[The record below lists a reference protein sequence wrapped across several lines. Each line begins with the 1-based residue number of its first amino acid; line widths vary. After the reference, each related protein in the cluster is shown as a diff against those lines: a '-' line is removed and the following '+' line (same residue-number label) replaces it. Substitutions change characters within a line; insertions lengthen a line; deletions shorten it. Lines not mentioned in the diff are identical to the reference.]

1 MMMKYFYA
9 FDLMFLLTFTCL
21 VLLQSFSRAEELI
34 LESCSTTSNY
44 TSSSQFK
51 TNLNLLLLPSPVSN
65 DSRVGF
71 FNASS
76 IGASPNTVYSL
87 MQCRGD
93 ISMEDCSTC
102 LNSAKVVIVSQ
113 CPGGKNAVLRFEN
126 CLLRY
131 SDTNFFSQVLVSPM
145 NPMPSANLATN
156 SVVFNGQLVSLIRT
170 LTTGA
175 ASNASRFQIGL
186 INYTNTENIYGM
198 AQCTGDLSEP
208 DCLSCLQNMNTT
220 VSNRCKDSE
229 GCRAVCASC
238 IVRYEKQP
246 FFDLSLLSPIPP
258 PPPPLPPSPPGPPT
272 GNVVAIVVPTVVEI
286 PVLLL
291 AFCAYLKRRRS
302 RMVSKKSWRRL
313 NRWENIP
320 GINGESIEPQ
330 ESPQFALD
338 TIRNATNDF
347 ADANKLGRGGFGV
360 VYKGTL
366 SNGQEIAVKRL
377 SKTSVQ
383 GSEEFKNEV
392 MLLHKLQHKN
402 LVRLLGFCLDGE
414 EKLLIY
420 EYVPNGSLDKHL
432 FDPAKKVFLDWEIR
446 YKIISR
452 IVRGLLY
459 LHEDSRLK
467 IIHRDLK
474 AGNILLDDEMNAK
487 ISDFGMA
494 RLFGVD
500 QTHQKTKRVAGTFGY
515 MAPEYVINGIISMK
529 SDVYSFGVLVLEIIS
544 GQQIINQNQADSS
557 KDLIRSAW
565 MHWKEGAHLE
575 FLDPSLTSSS
585 PSEVM
590 KCMHI
595 GLLCIQNNIE
605 DRPTMASVALML
617 DSNSAILATPSPP
630 PFVSESESH
639 PSEWESVPNVGQ
651 A

>member
-1 MMMKYFYA
+1 MMKYFYA
-9 FDLMFLLTFTCL
+9 SDLMFLLTFTCL
-21 VLLQSFSRAEELI
+21 VLLQSFSRAEKLI
-34 LESCSTTSNY
+34 LNSCNTTSNY

-102 LNSAKVVIVSQ
+102 LNSAKVEIVSQ
-113 CPGGKNAVLRFEN
+113 CPGGKNAVLRA
-126 CLLRY
+126 
-131 SDTNFFSQVLVSPM
+131 
-145 NPMPSANLATN
+145 NPATN
-156 SVVFNGQLVSLIRT
+156 SVVFNRQVGALIKNLIT
-170 LTTGA
+170 NA

-198 AQCTGDLSEP
+198 AQCTGDLSET
-208 DCLSCLQNMNTT
+208 DCLSCLQNMTQA
-220 VSNRCKDSE
+220 VSSPCQNKE

-246 FFDLSLLSPIPP
+246 FFDLSLLLPP
-258 PPPPLPPSPPGPPT
+258 PPPPPPQAPGPSPPDPPT

-291 AFCAYLKRRRS
+291 AFCAYLKWRRR
-302 RMVSKKSWRRL
+302 RIVSKKSRRRL
-313 NRWENIP
+313 KRGENIP
-320 GINGESIEPQ
+320 GINGGSIEPQ

-366 SNGQEIAVKRL
+366 SNGQEIAAKRL
-377 SKTSVQ
+377 SKSSVQ

-432 FDPAKKVFLDWEIR
+432 F
-446 YKIISR
+446 
-452 IVRGLLY
+452 GLLY

-474 AGNILLDDEMNAK
+474 ASNILLDDEMNAK

-515 MAPEYVINGIISMK
+515 MAPEYVIKGIISMK

-565 MHWKEGAHLE
+565 MHWREGAHLE

-639 PSEWESVPNVGQ
+639 PSEWESVPNVGE